1 MQKNDF
7 PVAVIPAYNEARG
20 IRSLVERVRA
30 VGAAVI
36 VVDDGSTD
44 TTAPCL
50 EGLGITILRNPVN
63 MGKGASLQRGFAAAL
78 RLGASAVITLDG
90 DGQHRPEDIP
100 RLLAAAK
107 AWPGRIIIGART
119 GNRRAAPPLRR
130 FANRFADFWISWAAG
145 SRMIRDS
152 QSGFRLY
159 PAEFLRQVQLRPD
172 TRNTFVFESEI
183 LIIAAHLGWFTE
195 AVAIETIYHQ
205 DGISNYRAWADTWL
219 IVRRVA
225 GHLFCR
231 GMYPAGLLRV
241 LCLLPDP
248 RAEGP

>member
-1 MQKNDF
+1 MADKALA
-7 PVAVIPAYNEARG
+7 VVVIPAFNEAQG
-20 IRSLVERVRA
+20 IRSLVEEARERA
-30 VGAAVI
+30 ASVI

-44 TTAPCL
+44 TTAACL
-50 EGLGITILRNPVN
+50 EGLGIAILRNPVN
-63 MGKGASLQRGFAAAL
+63 MGKGATLQRGFAAAL
-78 RLGASAVITLDG
+78 RMGASAVITLDG
-90 DGQHRPEDIP
+90 DGQHRPSDIP
-100 RLLAAAK
+100 RLLAAAE

-119 GNRRAAPPLRR
+119 GNRRAAPLLRR

-145 SRMIRDS
+145 CRMIPDS

-159 PAEFLRQVQLRPD
+159 PAELLRQVPLRPD

-183 LIIAAHLGWFTE
+183 LIIAAHLGWYSE
-195 AVAIETIYHQ
+195 AVAIETIYHR
-205 DGISNYRAWADTWL
+205 DGTSNFRAWADTWQ

-225 GHLFCR
+225 GHLFRR